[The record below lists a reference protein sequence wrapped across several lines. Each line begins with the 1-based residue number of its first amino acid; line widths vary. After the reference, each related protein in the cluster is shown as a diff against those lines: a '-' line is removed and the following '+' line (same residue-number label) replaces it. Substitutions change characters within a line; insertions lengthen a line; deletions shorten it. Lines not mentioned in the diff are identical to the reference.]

1 MVRDFIMKNI
11 NKQLVELP
19 DGKYD
24 ALWSGFKIEILV
36 PNENSVYVTVSMGCK
51 GINCKTK
58 VKIKDKLLSIVTLL

>member
-1 MVRDFIMKNI
+1 MKNI

-24 ALWSGFKIEILV
+24 AIWSAYRMEILV
-36 PNENSVYVTVSMGCK
+36 PNQESVYVETVIGVK

-58 VKIKDKLLSIVTLL
+58 VIIKDKQLSTVA